1 MRGPADRALSYDI
14 ANIPVLFQA
23 TVALELFP
31 VLCIYVSI
39 CFLATSYICVTLG
52 KVLLDKWDNSKISLN
67 SKLPALQLH
76 INGR

>member
-1 MRGPADRALSYDI
+1 MRSPVDRALSYDI
-14 ANIPVLFQA
+14 ANIPVLYQA
-23 TVALELFP
+23 TVVLELCP

-39 CFLATSYICVTLG
+39 CFLAISYIYITLG
-52 KVLLDKWDNSKISLN
+52 KVLLDKRDNSKISLN